1 MREKNNYFKLV
12 CWVCVCVFIITGCS
26 NNRSTEEKIFME
38 GERRTATKRRS
49 GRRKNGGTGN
59 GFK

>member
-1 MREKNNYFKLV
+1 MCKNKVEVIMREKNNYFKLV

-38 GERRTATKRRS
+38 GEKEEVERLLLDIRI
-49 GRRKNGGTGN
+49 
-59 GFK
+59 